1 MNSPV
6 FSLEEYRYILRHAP
20 ASFIERS
27 FRELNAQATFMPS
40 PYIELL
46 ASHLGRCRTGEAKRL
61 IINLPPRSLK
71 SHAASV
77 AFPARLLGHDPTKQ
91 IICAS
96 YGQDLA
102 DKHARDCRALMG
114 SAIYRSLFPKTVLS
128 PERSAVN
135 DFSTTRQGFRMATSV
150 GGVLTDRGADV
161 IILDDILKP
170 DDALSELRR
179 KAANEWFF
187 NTLLSRLNRKQ
198 DGVII
203 IVMQRL
209 HQEDLVAEVMEREPW
224 EVLALPAIAVK
235 DEALPYERMDCPL
248 MYTRKEGR
256 ALHPERESIET
267 LKRVRES
274 IGSYNFQSQYQQD
287 PAALEGGLIKRE
299 WIHHYEPFALQLARW
314 PYILQSWDTASKS
327 SEMND
332 YSVCTTW
339 QIIDGKL
346 YLLDVFRQ
354 RLEFPS
360 LKRAV
365 LELQQRYQP
374 MKVLIEDRASGTALI
389 QALNSEYVYG
399 IEAYTPPAG
408 SDKYM
413 RFAAQALHFESGRVL
428 LPKEAPWLEDY
439 IREITV
445 SRGRSTTIKWI
456 RHHRFWPVA
465 AQCSY
470 DSHQAPDIP
479 ENQRPGTTPPDRMGC
494 CPTFQIAES

>member
-1 MNSPV
+1 MNSPGL
-6 FSLEEYRYILRHAP
+6 SLDEYRYILRHDL

-46 ASHLGRCRTGEAKRL
+46 ASRLERCRTGETKRL

-77 AFPARLLGHDPTKQ
+77 AFSAWLLGHDPTRQ

-102 DKHARDCRALMG
+102 DKHARDCRSLMSG
-114 SAIYRSLFPKTVLS
+114 AIYRELFPGTMLS
-128 PERSAVN
+128 PEKSAVN

-150 GGVLTDRGADV
+150 GGVLTGRGADV

-170 DDALSELRR
+170 DDALSDTRR

-187 NTLLSRLNRKQ
+187 HTLLSRLNSKEN
-198 DGVII
+198 GVVIV
-203 IVMQRL
+203 VMQRL
-209 HQEDLVAEVMEREPW
+209 HQEDLVGEVIEREPW
-224 EVLALPAIAVK
+224 DVLALPAIAVK
-235 DEALPYERMDCPL
+235 DEAFSYERMACPL
-248 MYTRKEGR
+248 VFTRKAGE

-267 LKRVRES
+267 LKRMRES

-299 WIHHYEPFALQLARW
+299 WLHYYEPYAILERS
-314 PYILQSWDTASKS
+314 PYIVQSWDTASKS
-327 SEMND
+327 SEIND

-339 QIIDGKL
+339 QISDGHL
-346 YLLDVFRQ
+346 YLRDVFRQ

-365 LELQQRYQP
+365 LELQQQFQP
-374 MKVLIEDRASGTALI
+374 LKILIEDRSSGTALI

-399 IEAYTPPAG
+399 IEAYTPPPG
-408 SDKYM
+408 CDKYV
-413 RFAAQALHFESGRVL
+413 RFAAQAIHFESGKVM
-428 LPKEAPWLEDY
+428 LPKEAPWLNDY
-439 IREITV
+439 IREITSFPGSKHDDQV
-445 SRGRSTTIKWI
+445 DST
-456 RHHRFWPVA
+456 
-465 AQCSY
+465 AQ
-470 DSHQAPDIP
+470 ALAEFGP
-479 ENQRPGTTPPDRMGC
+479 
-494 CPTFQIAES
+494 IAEMTAPCVIPWPAVMGVLSACRRDSD